1 MKLIWHRKFKDWRS
15 DDVEKTFDLSLSG
28 SSEALQAW
36 RQSQSAVPDELRQWL
51 EDRRAEL
58 QRLQFAWNEQE
69 LMARFIGPILTSIGF
84 LGQHFNLFHQR
95 QLTLTYQHLKTSG
108 AVDGMVASGIY
119 EPECPYFFLQEY
131 KKSQGYDSDPFGQLL
146 IAMIAA
152 QQLNAD
158 GKAMY
163 GCFVI
168 GKYWSFILLDGQQ
181 YAMTQGYD
189 ATDAGELQI
198 IWSMLVEVK
207 RIVEDRVAQ
216 LMAETD

>member
-15 DDVEKTFDLSLSG
+15 DDVEKTFGISLSG
-28 SSEALQAW
+28 SSQALQAW
-36 RQSQSAVPDELRQWL
+36 RQSQSAVPEELRQWL
-51 EDRRAEL
+51 EDRRGEL

-84 LGQHFNLFHQR
+84 LGEHYNLFHQR
-95 QLTLTYQHLKTSG
+95 QLTLTHQNLKTSG

-119 EPECPYFFLQEY
+119 EPERPYFFLHEY
-131 KKSQGYDSDPFGQLL
+131 KQSQGYDSDPFGQLL

-152 QQLNAD
+152 QQQNAD
-158 GKAMY
+158 SKALY

-168 GKYWSFILLDGQQ
+168 GRVWTFILLEGQH

-189 ATDAGELQI
+189 ATDAAELQI

-207 RIVEDRVAQ
+207 RVVAERVAQ